1 MPTLYVTE
9 FSESGLGSSPRQLP
23 MAPLPAVASQAVTI
37 SGTSAQ
43 SSPFSTAT
51 RAIRVHTDV
60 VCSIFVGANPTAT
73 TSNARMA
80 ADQTEYFSVQPGDR
94 IAVIS
99 NT

>member
-1 MPTLYVTE
+1 MPTLYITE
-9 FSESGLGSSPRQLP
+9 FSESGLAQVPNRAP

-43 SSPFSTAT
+43 SSAFNSAT
-51 RAIRVHTDV
+51 RAIRIHTDAI
-60 VCSIFVGANPTAT
+60 CSVLVGANPTAAT
-73 TSNARMA
+73 TSPRMA